1 MSKELVIRILFQGL
15 VVLDPLDKA
24 SNSLRRNGALSLWSD
39 DEVMVGCL
47 GIKELK
53 RAKMIEEVIIES
65 FFLYDVMRCVS
76 ILR

>member
-53 RAKMIEEVIIES
+53 RA
-65 FFLYDVMRCVS
+65 
-76 ILR
+76 